1 MSEGGKTARSDLL
14 GGAGW
19 AGFGL
24 LIVTEALRMDRFT
37 SMGATLYTMPG
48 FVPGI
53 IGSLI
58 TLLGAVLMLRGWQR
72 SRAEGKSPD
81 ASTSTE
87 PVVNRRVGFTLA
99 LSLVYAGALLGRAPF
114 WLVTIGLIVSAVA
127 PTLDNVVVLGLIV
140 RTVAPQI
147 HPAWYLHWLHLAAT
161 CWLIGFAI
169 LAWRYVPFLT
179 QARIDGKEH

>member
-37 SMGATLYTMPG
+37 AMGATLYTMPG

-53 IGSLI
+53 IGSVI
-58 TLLGAVLMLRGWQR
+58 VLLGAVLMLRGWRR
-72 SRAEGKSPD
+72 SKAVGKSPD
-81 ASTSTE
+81 AGTE
-87 PVVNRRVGFTLA
+87 PVVNRRVGITLV

-114 WLVTIGLIVSAVA
+114 WLVTALFVAAFTWLFAPEDQPAARRLVAAVIAGIVTSAVV
-127 PTLDNVVVLGLIV
+127 TVVFQYVFLV
-140 RTVAPQI
+140 RLP
-147 HPAWYLHWLHLAAT
+147 
-161 CWLIGFAI
+161 
-169 LAWRYVPFLT
+169 
-179 QARIDGKEH
+179 

>member
-37 SMGATLYTMPG
+37 SMGASLYTMPG

-53 IGSLI
+53 IGSVI
-58 TLLGAVLMLRGWQR
+58 VLLGAVLMLRGWRR
-72 SRAEGKSPD
+72 SKAEGMQAAQD
-81 ASTSTE
+81 GTTRE
-87 PVVNRRVGFTLA
+87 PVVNRRIAITLV

-114 WLVTIGLIVSAVA
+114 WLVTALFVAAFTWVFAPADQPRARRVVAAVIA
-127 PTLDNVVVLGLIV
+127 G
-140 RTVAPQI
+140 
-147 HPAWYLHWLHLAAT
+147 AAT
-161 CWLIGFAI
+161 SAI
-169 LAWRYVPFLT
+169 VTVVFQYVFLV
-179 QARIDGKEH
+179 RLP

>member
-53 IGSLI
+53 LGSVI
-58 TLLGAVLMLRGWQR
+58 VLLGAVLMLRGWRR
-72 SRAEGKSPD
+72 SKAESTQDDTHKGTHD
-81 ASTSTE
+81 STSGE
-87 PVVNRRVGFTLA
+87 PVINSRIAITLA

-114 WLVTIGLIVSAVA
+114 WLVTALFVAAFTWMFAPAVESPSRRIVAAVLAGIATSAVV
-127 PTLDNVVVLGLIV
+127 TLVFQYVFLV
-140 RTVAPQI
+140 RLP
-147 HPAWYLHWLHLAAT
+147 
-161 CWLIGFAI
+161 
-169 LAWRYVPFLT
+169 
-179 QARIDGKEH
+179 

>member
-19 AGFGL
+19 VGFGL

-37 SMGATLYTMPG
+37 AMGATLYTMPG

-58 TLLGAVLMLRGWQR
+58 VLLGVVLMLRGWR
-72 SRAEGKSPD
+72 RGKTEGKLPD
-81 ASTSTE
+81 ADTG
-87 PVVNRRVGFTLA
+87 PVVNRRVGITLV

-114 WLVTIGLIVSAVA
+114 WLVTALFVAAFTWFFAPDDQPPARRVIAALIAGAVTSAVV
-127 PTLDNVVVLGLIV
+127 TVVFQHVFLV
-140 RTVAPQI
+140 RLP
-147 HPAWYLHWLHLAAT
+147 
-161 CWLIGFAI
+161 
-169 LAWRYVPFLT
+169 
-179 QARIDGKEH
+179 